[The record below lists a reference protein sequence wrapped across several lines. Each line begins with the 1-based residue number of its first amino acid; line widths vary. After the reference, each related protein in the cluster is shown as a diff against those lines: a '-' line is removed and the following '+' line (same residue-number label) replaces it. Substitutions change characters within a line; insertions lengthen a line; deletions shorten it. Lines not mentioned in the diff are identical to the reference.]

1 MISYEDKIHVIDGHS
16 GELYQKL
23 TFPSNLSYIVTIVPG
38 PYSTHETASMG
49 TSDLDF
55 FLSNLEDN
63 SQQTSKLV
71 KFNMKLLT
79 KDITNSPIQENEIN
93 DNISPISTDNTEV
106 LYGHQNLSILAEKD
120 GR

>member
-1 MISYEDKIHVIDGHS
+1 M
-16 GELYQKL
+16 
-23 TFPSNLSYIVTIVPG
+23 VPG
-38 PYSTHETASMG
+38 PFYAHEISSMG

-71 KFNMKLLT
+71 KFKMELLT
-79 KDITNSPIQENEIN
+79 KGLPIQETEIN
-93 DNISPISTDNTEV
+93 NNNPPFSTQKTEV